1 MSAVAAAISARGVRQ
16 SYGGRE
22 VLRGVDLDVHSG
34 TIQCLLGANG
44 AGKTTLLSMMST
56 LIGADVGR
64 IRVLGLD
71 PRTDGAL
78 IREQICVT
86 GQAAAV
92 DELLTAREN
101 IVMFARLFG
110 IGRTQA
116 GPRADALLERFEL
129 DGTQR
134 SATLSGGQR
143 RRLDLALCLIRTPR
157 LLFLDEPTT
166 GLDLTSR
173 TSLWQAVREVRDK
186 GTTVMLTTQYLEE
199 ATQLADEVSVLHE
212 GVVVASGSPAD
223 LISRV
228 GEQRVELIDDLG
240 KEIAS
245 CPTDASPSSVLA
257 GLEQMREAAPGD
269 LTVRIT
275 RPTMED
281 VYLALTTAPAPQTTV
296 DAPQEV

>member
-1 MSAVAAAISARGVRQ
+1 
-16 SYGGRE
+16 
-22 VLRGVDLDVHSG
+22 
-34 TIQCLLGANG
+34 
-44 AGKTTLLSMMST
+44 
-56 LIGADVGR
+56 
-64 IRVLGLD
+64 
-71 PRTDGAL
+71 
-78 IREQICVT
+78 
-86 GQAAAV
+86 
-92 DELLTAREN
+92 
-101 IVMFARLFG
+101 
-110 IGRTQA
+110 
-116 GPRADALLERFEL
+116 
-129 DGTQR
+129 
-134 SATLSGGQR
+134 
-143 RRLDLALCLIRTPR
+143 
-157 LLFLDEPTT
+157 
-166 GLDLTSR
+166 
-173 TSLWQAVREVRDK
+173 
-186 GTTVMLTTQYLEE
+186 MLTTQYLEE

>member
-1 MSAVAAAISARGVRQ
+1 
-16 SYGGRE
+16 

-34 TIQCLLGANG
+34 TIHCLLGANG